1 MNQPPVKAES
11 KREVVAITE
20 FRGNLEKMRPQFA
33 MAMPPEKV
41 DRFIRTIMTALQKT
55 PKLLKCRPKSLL
67 DACMSAAQDDLL
79 PDGREGA
86 IVPFSYSD
94 EDGGRASD
102 TASWMPMVAGLRKKA
117 RNSGEISDWY
127 VELVHAGDEF
137 FYELGDEP
145 RILHRPNLNGGGRD
159 RKITYVYSIAKFK
172 DGGLSR
178 LVMPIQEVEDIRIR
192 YARAKNKGPWSD
204 PIAYPEMV
212 KKTCARQHA
221 KILPSSTDLD
231 AVFRRDDH
239 LYDLRERGNEASRRQ
254 PRNAMAALEQ
264 FAGEGGSTSSNLSI
278 ANDPSYGDPR
288 DAPSDFAD
296 PPSDGA
302 DFADP
307 PPGDVIEAERTAADA
322 IGVLITEAAKHPP
335 GNLDEF
341 RLLVRGLVD
350 LARSGEVDAV
360 EKLRVWWT
368 SAAAR
373 GLRNKAGLTSDN
385 TAAIA
390 AEIKLALE
398 APRD

>member
-1 MNQPPVKAES
+1 MPQTAVSAPGKGLIIAQ
-11 KREVVAITE
+11 
-20 FRGNLEKMRPQFA
+20 FRNDLEKMRPQFA
-33 MAMPPEKV
+33 MAMPAEKI
-41 DRFIRTIMTALQKT
+41 DRFIRTIMTAIQKT
-55 PKLLKCRPKSLL
+55 PKLQKCTPKSLL
-67 DACMSAAQDDLL
+67 NACMDAAQDDLL

-86 IVPFSYSD
+86 IVPFSNSD

-127 VELVHAGDEF
+127 VELVHLGDEF

-145 RILHRPNLNGGGRD
+145 RILHRPNLNGGGRA
-159 RKITYVYSIAKFK
+159 RPITHVYSIARFK

-178 LVMPIQEVEDIRIR
+178 HVMPIQEIEDIKIR
-192 YARAKNKGPWSD
+192 YVRAKKGPWSD

-212 KKTCARQHA
+212 RKTCARQHA
-221 KILPSSTDLD
+221 KFLPSSTDLD

-239 LYDLRERGNEASRRQ
+239 LYDLRERANEATRRQ
-254 PRNAMAALEQ
+254 PRNALAALDQ
-264 FAGEGGSTSSNLSI
+264 FAGEGSNLSI

-288 DAPSDFAD
+288 DDPPSDL
-296 PPSDGA
+296 PSDGA

-322 IGVLITEAAKHPP
+322 IGVLIDEAAKHPP

-373 GLRNKAGLTSDN
+373 GLRNKAGLTSSD